1 MANYPNY
8 GNDSSAYKFE
18 LFEDRKQRT
27 EPRIKVIR
35 DRRLEKAYNRN
46 NAIKT
51 LAFVSVFF
59 VGVISI
65 LLNQIAITE
74 LTNQVSKKTAEL
86 ENLENEYRI
95 LSTELESSM
104 ALSNIQTVITRD
116 MGMTK
121 LNDSQVTYVNLSEGD
136 TMTLPEGSESNIFAK
151 VWNAVKDGAYT
162 AAE

>member
-8 GNDSSAYKFE
+8 SNDSSAYKFE

-27 EPRIKVIR
+27 EPHVKVIR
-35 DRRLEKAYNRN
+35 DRTKEKAYNQIN
-46 NAIKT
+46 NLKT
-51 LAFVSVFF
+51 LAFAGVFF

-86 ENLENEYRI
+86 ENLENQYRI
-95 LSTELESSM
+95 LSTELESST

-116 MGMTK
+116 LGMTK
-121 LNDSQVTYVNLSEGD
+121 LNDSQITYMNLSEGD
-136 TMTLPEGSESNIFAK
+136 TMTLPEGSEGGILTK

-162 AAE
+162 AAK